1 MIKLVA
7 TDIDGTILGS
17 SRVFTDGVRNC
28 IKKMEQQ
35 GVKVIVVTGRM
46 NAAAQKIA
54 KELDLKTPVVSYQGG
69 LIIDNENNILYERY
83 IPEPIVDRILAWAKE
98 NNVHINFYSNDTLY
112 SEKDDYEV
120 QRYAG
125 YQNVEYIVKSF
136 DELPHNRVHKLL
148 GIDFNNPNRV
158 TEWVE
163 TMTKEFPEL
172 HIVKST
178 PNFCEFSVK
187 DATKYCAVK
196 FLQNYWGFENEEIL
210 TIGDQDNDIE
220 LLKAGEISIAMGNAS
235 NNLKRYADYITDT
248 VDNDGFVKAMEKF
261 VFEEVNV

>member
-7 TDIDGTILGS
+7 TDIDGTILGK

-28 IKKMEQQ
+28 IRELESK
-35 GVKVIVVTGRM
+35 GIKVVLVTGRM
-46 NAAAQKIA
+46 HAAAKKIA
-54 KELDLKTPVVSYQGG
+54 EALDMKTPVVSYQGG
-69 LIIDNENNILYERY
+69 LIIDTDNTVLYEKL

-125 YQNVEYIVKSF
+125 YQNVDYIVKSF
-136 DELPHNRVHKLL
+136 DELPHNHVHKLL
-148 GIDFNNPNRV
+148 GIDFDNPNRV
-158 TEWVE
+158 TGWVE

-178 PNFCEFSVK
+178 PNFCEFSTK
-187 DATKYCAVK
+187 EATKYCAVK
-196 FLQNYWGFENEEIL
+196 FLQNYWGFKDDEIL

-248 VDNDGFVKAMEKF
+248 VENDGFVKAIEKF
-261 VFEEVNV
+261 VLEKAGI